1 MFSLVTCLGLAP
13 FMAPVVDVTASGLI
27 IGAITAFAACVSG
40 TVFGAAIGIVIIIG
54 AKKIIK

>member
-40 TVFGAAIGIVIIIG
+40 TVFGAAISRFFFYSG
-54 AKKIIK
+54 K